1 MKPHLTAVFA
11 TALAITLNSPA
22 QSYNIRD
29 LGAVAGDSVSAGYGL
44 NASGDAVGTS
54 SGPTAAIATLFSNG
68 KSISLDNNMGD
79 VSIAAA
85 LNSNGEVAGAYYN
98 DTVVMPFHAF
108 VVSGGTFFDINSP
121 TLFPQGTKAQAIN
134 SSGVVV
140 GIGYLTSSSFHVF
153 QYANGQMVDL
163 GPPRSYQAIP
173 YAMNDAGQIVGS
185 YYTSSTDN
193 GAFLYSN
200 GRFTNLRA
208 PAGTSAS
215 AFGVNS
221 LGQVAGA
228 IYFNSG
234 SPPPHAAVFGNGVWT
249 DLGGFSGVAT
259 HGTGINTAG
268 EVIATA
274 YFPVQ
279 SYHPFRPGKHVALI
293 FRNGVLVDLNTL
305 IPANSGF
312 TVTDSIAI
320 NDAGEILC
328 NATTI
333 ISGVVRERA
342 VLLTPK

>member
-1 MKPHLTAVFA
+1 MKLGFAGFALGLMATTLT
-11 TALAITLNSPA
+11 SPA
-22 QSYNIRD
+22 QSYNVTD
-29 LGAVAGDSVSAGYGL
+29 LGAVAGDSVSQGYGL
-44 NASGDAVGTS
+44 NASGEAVGTS
-54 SGPTAAIATLFSNG
+54 SGGAAIATLFSNG
-68 KSISLDNNMGD
+68 KAISLDPNSGD
-79 VSIAAA
+79 VSIATSING
-85 LNSNGEVAGAYYN
+85 NSEVAGSYYN
-98 DTVVMPFHAF
+98 LSGMPFHAF

-121 TLFPQGTKAQAIN
+121 TLFPAGTKAAAIN
-134 SSGVVV
+134 LSGEVV
-140 GIGYLTSSSFHVF
+140 GQGYLTSSSFHVF
-153 QYANGQMVDL
+153 LYSNGQMVDL
-163 GPPRSYQAIP
+163 GPPGSYQAIP
-173 YAMNDAGQIVGS
+173 YAMNEAGQIVGS

-193 GAFLYSN
+193 GSFLYSN

-208 PAGTSAS
+208 PAGTSTS

-221 LGQVAGA
+221 VGQVAGA

-234 SPPPHAAVFGNGVWT
+234 SPPPHAAVFRNGVWT

-274 YFPVQ
+274 FFPVQ

-312 TVTDSIAI
+312 TVTDSVAI

-333 ISGVVRERA
+333 ISGVGRERA